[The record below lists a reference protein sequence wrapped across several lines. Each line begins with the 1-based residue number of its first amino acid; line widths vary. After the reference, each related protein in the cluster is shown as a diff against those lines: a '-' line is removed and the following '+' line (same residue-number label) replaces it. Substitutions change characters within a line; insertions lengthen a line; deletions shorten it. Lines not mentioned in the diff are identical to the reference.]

1 MKTIICENSENQL
14 FEAGADL
21 IREQVMDMKPDSVLA
36 LACGETMKPLWARLA
51 DLCKEGKLSL
61 RDVRILCVSELC
73 GVEETKSCRH
83 ALTEGLLGKSD
94 AKPENCFF
102 PDPDAPEAYDRL
114 IRELGGVD
122 LAVIG
127 LGENCH
133 IGYNEPGT
141 LFESRTH
148 VQKLTERTK
157 RQLLRRGFTDGDM
170 PERAVTMGV
179 RSLTEARRVLL
190 LASGAQKAAAVYQ
203 MLYAKTTSYIPAA
216 FLQIPSDVTVLLDRE
231 AAEKL

>member
-61 RDVRILCVSELC
+61 RDVRILCVGELC
-73 GVEETKSCRH
+73 GVEEAKSCRH
-83 ALTEGLLGKSD
+83 ALTEGLLRKTD

-122 LAVIG
+122 LAVLG

-190 LASGAQKAAAVYQ
+190 LAAGAQKAAAVYQ
-203 MLYAKTTSYIPAA
+203 MLYAKTTSYVPAA

>member
-83 ALTEGLLGKSD
+83 ALTEGLLTKSD

-114 IRELGGVD
+114 IEKLGGVD
-122 LAVIG
+122 LAVLGI
-127 LGENCH
+127 GENCH

-190 LASGAQKAAAVYQ
+190 LAAGAQKAAAVYQ